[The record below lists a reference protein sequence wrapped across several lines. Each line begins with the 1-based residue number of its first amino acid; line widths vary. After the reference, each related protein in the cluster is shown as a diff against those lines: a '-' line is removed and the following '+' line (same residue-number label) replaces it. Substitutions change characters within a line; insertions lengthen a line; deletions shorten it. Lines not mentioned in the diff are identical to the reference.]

1 MVCIV
6 NVMHFNVES
15 IGMVHMKQL
24 MGSCW
29 EAHINLLTDK
39 FRWSCT
45 WDACVCNCPAHDLCL
60 LGFRIGGKFLS
71 IFEGCNIPFMN
82 ELLFYG

>member
-39 FRWSCT
+39 FRGRVPGMLVSVTVQLMTYAYWGLELEGSF
-45 WDACVCNCPAHDLCL
+45 CP
-60 LGFRIGGKFLS
+60 FLKDVTFPS
-71 IFEGCNIPFMN
+71 
-82 ELLFYG
+82 